1 MRLKATLTAALLLL
15 CSWCGLRAQEV
26 VHVSDSSIVF
36 SDSTAIVAAPE
47 DLWTDE
53 YLDTVNVRKRFIIN
67 DYCMIGVEAGVMFSG
82 VAFNPSR
89 PSKFIFNNGPT
100 YGVTFTY
107 YCKMMNFMPYFG
119 LSLGVFHG
127 YSGYAYKVN
136 KDTGKVPIR
145 DTITYESGLVM
156 ERIEVPLLSSFHFDM
171 KHFKIMADLG
181 LFGGYRY
188 NLKRTG
194 EYLDYT
200 EASSSRKT
208 TFQKFEYRWDYGLK
222 AGVGFGIVFAPFE
235 FHIKGTFK
243 YSWSSLYKPNY
254 YNQYYYRFAYP
265 MDVGVTAGL
274 FIHLTK
280 RSGKSRAELRKEAKQ
295 SLLTPEEPPFHVQT
309 EEIPE
314 GENM

>member
-1 MRLKATLTAALLLL
+1 MRLRTTIAAALMLLVG
-15 CSWCGLRAQEV
+15 WCGLRAQEV
-26 VHVSDSSIVF
+26 VHASDSVVVF
-36 SDSTAIVAAPE
+36 SDSTAIVAAPD

-67 DYCMIGVEAGVMFSG
+67 DYCMIGVEAGVQFSG
-82 VAFNPSR
+82 VSFNPTR
-89 PSKFIFNNGPT
+89 PSKFIFNGPT

-119 LSLGVFHG
+119 ISLGVFHG

-136 KDTGKVPIR
+136 KDTGRTPIR
-145 DTITYESGLVM
+145 DTITYESGAVM

-208 TFQKFEYRWDYGLK
+208 TFQKFEYRWDYGIK
-222 AGVGFGIVFAPFE
+222 AGIGFGIVFAPFE

-254 YNQYYYRFAYP
+254 YSQYYYRFAYP

-274 FIHLTK
+274 FVHLTK
-280 RSGKSRAELRKEAKQ
+280 RSGKSRAELRREAKN
-295 SLLTPEEPPFHVQT
+295 SLLLPNETPVPT
-309 EEIPE
+309 EEFTE
-314 GENM
+314 GEDR